1 MTENFVIWRKLRNS
15 SYNCYKTT
23 LIVCRILMY
32 AYFFRNTIYSYQF
45 SSFDTNQLWTN
56 NDYFQVFWRFVYVL
70 NSNSAVLLRIDRVC
84 DTSGTFWK
92 LFTNTVKCWVYPYYT
107 FMSRAHST
115 PRLQSAE
122 YGQCDVFQPKQ
133 NLSCRYRS
141 WTAFLPIK
149 LPRRKWNSENSW
161 YKRSKF
167 SSFYSTAL
175 YDI

>member
-23 LIVCRILMY
+23 LIVCMILIY

-56 NDYFQVFWRFVYVL
+56 NDYFQVFWRFVYVW

-107 FMSRAHST
+107 FMVTKNHGCMRREEMKSYFVIF
-115 PRLQSAE
+115 LQLR
-122 YGQCDVFQPKQ
+122 C
-133 NLSCRYRS
+133 
-141 WTAFLPIK
+141 
-149 LPRRKWNSENSW
+149 
-161 YKRSKF
+161 
-167 SSFYSTAL
+167 
-175 YDI
+175 